1 MSHSPRDPTT
11 LGILESLQT
20 RTARRSDLYQGA
32 HRNSDPHLGGSSVP
46 TPRRLIGTSRLIGL
60 HPEFPLTTQPHHDT
74 SEVGRFLRKR
84 HVGRHGPL
92 EDLSLPRRLVGLNP
106 RCFIGRRSFA
116 GNKALKEADS
126 THEVNIT
133 HIVHSAGTPEKAV
146 FTGEIVL
153 RGFDQSTRS
162 APPKEPLRHGIFCSS
177 ACVHESSRFD
187 SSARTVLTA
196 SAKTGA
202 AAWPHSRRMYVK
214 ESAIWVSSRASAKAG
229 MFSS

>member
-1 MSHSPRDPTT
+1 MSTDTDRS
-11 LGILESLQT
+11 
-20 RTARRSDLYQGA
+20 RTCLC
-32 HRNSDPHLGGSSVP
+32 LGGLSGYIQRVSSVLD
-46 TPRRLIGTSRLIGL
+46 RLQGTKHS
-60 HPEFPLTTQPHHDT
+60 
-74 SEVGRFLRKR
+74 K
-84 HVGRHGPL
+84 
-92 EDLSLPRRLVGLNP
+92 
-106 RCFIGRRSFA
+106 
-116 GNKALKEADS
+116 LKEADS
-126 THEVNIT
+126 TNEVNIT
-133 HIVHSAGTPEKAV
+133 HIVHSVYTTENAV

-214 ESAIWVSSRASAKAG
+214 ESAIWASSRASAKAG